1 MFIRVIINHS
11 GIFEIIIHI
20 FLCVLNFLNGY
31 HLIKDGCG
39 SVYNQQ
45 MSSNGNKNIS
55 ISRAKKL
62 FLRLPYTV
70 FIPNK
75 YSVCR
80 LKISIKVLKISHA
93 WVYQC
98 KNQCQ
103 TKNISSYL
111 LKTKMFL
118 FSLVV
123 VFGRPSELTS
133 VKGFA
138 KVTRLFAINLFFQL
152 RKWSQ

>member
-20 FLCVLNFLNGY
+20 CLCVLNFLNGY

-93 WVYQC
+93 
-98 KNQCQ
+98 
-103 TKNISSYL
+103 
-111 LKTKMFL
+111 
-118 FSLVV
+118 
-123 VFGRPSELTS
+123 
-133 VKGFA
+133 
-138 KVTRLFAINLFFQL
+138 
-152 RKWSQ
+152 

>member
-20 FLCVLNFLNGY
+20 FLCALNFLNGY

-62 FLRLPYTV
+62 FLRLT
-70 FIPNK
+70 I
-75 YSVCR
+75 YSFYPKQV
-80 LKISIKVLKISHA
+80 
-93 WVYQC
+93 
-98 KNQCQ
+98 
-103 TKNISSYL
+103 
-111 LKTKMFL
+111 
-118 FSLVV
+118 
-123 VFGRPSELTS
+123 
-133 VKGFA
+133 
-138 KVTRLFAINLFFQL
+138 
-152 RKWSQ
+152 

>member
-55 ISRAKKL
+55 ISRAKSCFYVYHIQ
-62 FLRLPYTV
+62 FLSQTS
-70 FIPNK
+70 I
-75 YSVCR
+75 VCA
-80 LKISIKVLKISHA
+80 V
-93 WVYQC
+93 
-98 KNQCQ
+98 
-103 TKNISSYL
+103 
-111 LKTKMFL
+111 
-118 FSLVV
+118 
-123 VFGRPSELTS
+123 
-133 VKGFA
+133 
-138 KVTRLFAINLFFQL
+138 
-152 RKWSQ
+152 

>member
-20 FLCVLNFLNGY
+20 FLNGY

-93 WVYQC
+93 
-98 KNQCQ
+98 
-103 TKNISSYL
+103 
-111 LKTKMFL
+111 
-118 FSLVV
+118 
-123 VFGRPSELTS
+123 
-133 VKGFA
+133 
-138 KVTRLFAINLFFQL
+138 
-152 RKWSQ
+152 